1 MSKVIPVTIVSGFL
15 GSGKTT
21 LLNRILN
28 SDIYANK
35 GLKIAVMVNDF
46 GELNIDSQ
54 LVVSAEQNMINLENG
69 CICCTVESDLIEQLR
84 KLLQMRS
91 GRPDVIL
98 IETSGVSEPSKVVN
112 TLHYPEFKEQL
123 RVDAVIS
130 MLDAEQFNQLEGTMK
145 RLAMDQ
151 LSAADIVV
159 INKTDLVNEQ
169 QLQQLKAQWLFPN
182 ASVYQTQYANVPLE
196 LLVDVSAGQHTE
208 NMTEQAHVCSAQC
221 THEND
226 SKTDHNQQFSSMS
239 WQYKQPL
246 ELSKLRQVL
255 TDLPGSVYRVK
266 GIVDLIDVPEQRCLV
281 HKVGSRLTIVKQD
294 KWQEEK
300 TSQLVF
306 IASETLDKESI
317 SMQLASTSASH
328 IERLQA

>member
-1 MSKVIPVTIVSGFL
+1 MSTPIPVTIVSGFL
-15 GSGKTT
+15 GAGKTT

-112 TLHYPEFKEQL
+112 TLRYPEFKNQL
-123 RVDAVIS
+123 SVDAVIS

-159 INKTDLVNEQ
+159 INKTDLVNQQ
-169 QLQQLKAQWLFPN
+169 QLQQIKAQWLFPN

-196 LLVDVSAGQHTE
+196 LLLDISASSAVPSTAVH
-208 NMTEQAHVCSAQC
+208 AHQCTAQC
-221 THEND
+221 HHTVDNADAH
-226 SKTDHNQQFSSMS
+226 SQQFSTMS
-239 WQYKQPL
+239 WQHDQPL
-246 ELSKLRQVL
+246 KLSKLRQVL
-255 TDLPGSVYRVK
+255 TSLPGNIYRVK
-266 GIVDLIDVPEQRCLV
+266 GIVDLTEVPEQRCLV
-281 HKVGSRLTIVKQD
+281 HKVGSRLTIEKQE
-294 KWQEEK
+294 KWQTSK
-300 TSQLVF
+300 SSQLVF
-306 IASETLDKESI
+306 IASEAIDNEHIQL
-317 SMQLASTSASH
+317 QLASTAADAAT
-328 IERLQA
+328 RLQA

>member
-21 LLNRILN
+21 LINCILN

-112 TLHYPEFKEQL
+112 TLHYPEFKDQL

-130 MLDAEQFNQLEGTMK
+130 MLDADQFNQLEGTMK

-196 LLVDVSAGQHTE
+196 LLVDVSAAQQSVTA
-208 NMTEQAHVCSAQC
+208 TEQAHACSAQC
-221 THEND
+221 THDND
-226 SKTDHNQQFSSMS
+226 SKADHNQQFASMS

-300 TSQLVF
+300 SSQLVF
-306 IASETLDKESI
+306 IASEALDKECI
-317 SMQLASTSASH
+317 SMQLASSSASH